1 MIQSAWEHSLSSNQ
15 VLLDDF
21 YSISTPQRLQDTFG
35 EFLLEQRRACP
46 HVCLLNISASNEH
59 ATRNVRAQWIS
70 TQRITSVKL
79 SSHPDT
85 VTGSNGSNC
94 IVFSRAL
101 SNSLALF
108 SCLCSLIFSLVELS
122 PPNKCPLLFMQVWP
136 RDPSHTPSSK
146 QWCSVPHSQKLQL
159 GRLFSTVLCSYRGYT
174 AFGHWCTSRS
184 WVDCFFI

>member
-1 MIQSAWEHSLSSNQ
+1 MRALSQFKS
-15 VLLDDF
+15 
-21 YSISTPQRLQDTFG
+21 STFRW
-35 EFLLEQRRACP
+35 FLLHFNSTETSRHFRRISLGAKARVSSRLFIEHFCFKWACY
-46 HVCLLNISASNEH
+46 
-59 ATRNVRAQWIS
+59 
-70 TQRITSVKL
+70 VKCAGAVNL
-79 SSHPDT
+79 DTTHYKCETVSSHPDT

-159 GRLFSTVLCSYRGYT
+159 GRLFSTDICSYRGYT

>member
-1 MIQSAWEHSLSSNQ
+1 MTQSAWEHSLGSNQ
-15 VLLDDF
+15 VLLDYF

-35 EFLLEQRRACP
+35 EFHFEHRRACP
-46 HVCLLNISASNEH
+46 HVWLLYISASNEH
-59 ATRNVRAQWIS
+59 AERNVRAVNLD
-70 TQRITSVKL
+70 TTHYKCETV

-101 SNSLALF
+101 SNGLALF
-108 SCLCSLIFSLVELS
+108 SCLCSLIFSLLELS

-159 GRLFSTVLCSYRGYT
+159 GRLFSTSSAAAEDTPHVDIDVLELDRLL
-174 AFGHWCTSRS
+174 
-184 WVDCFFI
+184 FI